1 MNRDQIDNQVKI
13 FYETRSRNSAA
24 DVLALFASDAQ
35 VRLAGAVDASR
46 IAHQTTTPDELS
58 NTVSDLVGTWQWIN
72 VEMLSVLIEG
82 NSAAARYII
91 NAKHKP
97 SGEEITA
104 ECMDQFF
111 FDDIGKIKELIEF
124 VDTAKVAQL
133 DG

>member
-1 MNRDQIDNQVKI
+1 MDREQIKNHVNN
-13 FYETRSRNSAA
+13 FYDTRSHNSAA
-24 DVLALFASDAQ
+24 EVLALFASDAQ
-35 VRLAGAVDASR
+35 IRLAGAVDASR

-58 NTVSDLVGTWQWIN
+58 DSVSDLVGTWTWIN
-72 VEMLSVLIEG
+72 VDLLSVLIEG

-91 NAKHKP
+91 HAKHKP
-97 SGEEITA
+97 SGQEITA

-111 FDDIGKIKELIEF
+111 FDNTGKITELIEF